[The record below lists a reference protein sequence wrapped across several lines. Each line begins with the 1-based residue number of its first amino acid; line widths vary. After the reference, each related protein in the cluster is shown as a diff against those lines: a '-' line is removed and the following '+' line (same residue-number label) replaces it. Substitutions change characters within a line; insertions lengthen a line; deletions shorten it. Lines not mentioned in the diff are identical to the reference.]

1 MLSKHLNNAFQK
13 PDSDERL
20 IFIDVNANFEN
31 DTVPTW
37 IERAGKKLDMKEKS
51 LSPKQTAYVFVTNI
65 GFHWDLDSEKEG
77 VPY

>member
-1 MLSKHLNNAFQK
+1 MQISRMILFLLGSNVLGKTGY
-13 PDSDERL
+13 ER
-20 IFIDVNANFEN
+20 
-31 DTVPTW
+31 
-37 IERAGKKLDMKEKS
+37 KS